1 MAVTVLKMSSL
12 SMTMVEGVV
21 VQWHKKVGDL
31 VQQDEPLLDVET
43 DKVVKEVTSPAT
55 GRIVTL
61 CVAEGAVVP
70 VGDPLCEIESD
81 AAAVQAS
88 AGQGESDP
96 ILPSAPAVHVPAAP
110 VVPAVTVVAGKKVR
124 SSPLARRVAAVRGV
138 DYTTLTGTGPG
149 GLIVKRD
156 VETAAA
162 GSSAEPIAPASGP
175 AVTAAAQDEII
186 PFAGLRR
193 RTAEVMLK
201 SVQNTATVSAI
212 AEVNMSAVGEYR
224 KYLPVSYTAY
234 VIAAASRAL
243 AEPAFKTMNSQLSG
257 ETIVIKGDVNISV
270 SVATGKSLV
279 TPVIRNADKKNL
291 LTIGDELASLAARA
305 REGRLEPA
313 DMQGGTFTITNSGVF
328 GSLLYTPIINYP
340 QAGII
345 GMGKIMKTPVVID
358 DAITIAP
365 MMYLCISYDHRLID
379 GEVGAPFLQK
389 VKYYLEHPQE
399 LVAPGKEKTRQ

>member
-21 VQWHKKVGDL
+21 VQWHKKVGDP
-31 VQQDEPLLDVET
+31 VRRDEPLLDVET

-55 GRIVTL
+55 GTVAKL
-61 CVAEGAVVP
+61 YAAEGAVVP
-70 VGDPLCEIESD
+70 VGEPLCEIETD
-81 AAAVQAS
+81 ATADQPPAGQSVPAS
-88 AGQGESDP
+88 ASGP
-96 ILPSAPAVHVPAAP
+96 ASAVPTAATP
-110 VVPAVTVVAGKKVR
+110 VVPVIASTGKKVK
-124 SSPLARRVAAVRGV
+124 SSPLARRVAADRGV
-138 DYTTLTGTGPG
+138 DYTALTGTGPG

-156 VETAAA
+156 VEKAAA
-162 GSSAEPIAPASGP
+162 RSSAASDVQLPGPVAPP
-175 AVTAAAQDEII
+175 AAQDEVI

-212 AEVNMSAVGEYR
+212 AEVNMGAVGEYR

-243 AEPAFKTMNSQLSG
+243 AEPAYKTMNSQLSG
-257 ETIVIKGDVNISV
+257 DTIVIKGDVNISV

-279 TPVIRNADKKNL
+279 TPVLRNADRKNL
-291 LTIGDELASLAARA
+291 LTIGDELAARAARA
-305 REGRLEPA
+305 REGGLEPE

-358 DAITIAP
+358 DAIVIAP

-379 GEVGAPFLQK
+379 GEVGAPFLQR
-389 VKYYLEHPQE
+389 VKFYLEHPQE